1 MQQKERSLDS
11 LIACRKF
18 RTQMS
23 LQFMELLQVQ
33 NVSDKGLKGYTN
45 LISFHMLKLWGQK
58 GKHEFPKIISRY
70 SKY

>member
-1 MQQKERSLDS
+1 
-11 LIACRKF
+11 
-18 RTQMS
+18 MS